1 MADEQNSEMDSE
13 LAFLNAMQAFRSAR
27 DSGDSEAAAA
37 AEEAWRQLVRNELRS
52 GPKKD
57 S

>member
-1 MADEQNSEMDSE
+1 MTDEQNGEMDSE

-37 AEEAWRQLVRNELRS
+37 AEEAWRQLVRDELKS
-52 GPKKD
+52 GSSKD
-57 S
+57 F

>member
-1 MADEQNSEMDSE
+1 MADAQNSEMDSE

-27 DSGDSEAAAA
+27 DSGDLEAAAA
-37 AEEAWRQLVRNELRS
+37 AEEAWRQLVRNELKS
-52 GPKKD
+52 GSGKD

>member
-1 MADEQNSEMDSE
+1 MADAQNSEMDSE

-27 DSGDSEAAAA
+27 DSGDLEAAAA
-37 AEEAWRQLVRNELRS
+37 AEEAWRQLVRDELKS
-52 GPKKD
+52 GSGKD